1 MNNRNHHKGFLH
13 FLVMSIA
20 LLLLCLPSNPLFA
33 QLSGNYTIGNGG
45 DYTNFT
51 DAVSALQTQGI
62 SADVTFNVISGTYNE
77 QIVMQYFTGMTFY
90 RVTFKSQEG
99 VADSV
104 TLWFESQTYDF
115 NYVVKLDGVRNI
127 TFQNL
132 TFHGT
137 GATYSRIFE
146 MESPT
151 YNTGSIKF
159 INNVFKGIYDTGS
172 DHHHAIIY
180 SDEVDIDSIEVTG
193 NQFLNGSYGVF
204 LEGTNTYEIPGI
216 EVVNNTFSNI
226 GYTGVYLHWVHAPI
240 VVENII
246 QADFYGI
253 RIPEAFSSMQIRKN
267 KIIAS
272 NQGISVNCEGGS
284 SNHGIISNNFV
295 SLGSAGDH
303 GINILNSEYVDV
315 YYNSVFNRGIDRQS
329 KAFNAISGG
338 MNNVLN
344 NNFANMNTGY
354 AYYVFTASAISISD
368 NNNFY
373 TPGNYIAYRDS
384 NIVDLA
390 ELQFVSGKNLNS
402 LAVYPH
408 YLSESDL
415 HTIAPW
421 LDEKAQPIAEILDD
435 IDGDPRNL
443 TSPDIGADEFSP
455 DPSTKIPLSGTLT
468 IGFGGDYET
477 FNEASDDV
485 VLKGISDD
493 LDFDVLPGVYNEQ
506 IDLVSIPGASLMYEV
521 GFQSQTGNAADVT
534 ITYTAN
540 TLDSN
545 YVIRLY
551 GSDYVHFYDLTF
563 TATGDPFARVID
575 LYEGTE
581 FFTLRDCILNSIPE
595 SGNDQRQA
603 IVYSGDSYYRSRNLD
618 GNIFNRGTFA
628 VYMRRENL
636 ADEYP
641 LDLEIRDN
649 IINENG
655 YTGIYLQYHQAPAF
669 YGNNISASTYGI
681 QVINCDNALSIRRNK
696 INVGNTNGIYLSNCQ
711 STEFDPGWIVNNFVY
726 VGGSGQSAGIRLQNC
741 DYQYLYYNNVHTS
754 SANTGSRALY
764 ISSGSNIKLTNNI
777 FMNSGSGYSYYI
789 FTPTAIS
796 SSDYNDL
803 FTNGTNLAYWNGP
816 LATLADLQTASGM
829 DLHSVSVD
837 PEFASNTDLHVNAK
851 DLDSSAIPILWIN
864 NDIDNDTRDENF
876 PDIGADEFI
885 YGLNYPPVII
895 SEPDT
900 LAYVDSLYQY
910 QVVATDNNGDTL
922 YYNLTISPSWL
933 SIDHSTGMIEGTP
946 TTDNVGD
953 TTVTLSVD
961 DGHGG
966 LDEQT
971 YTLHIDFP
979 DDINIIDNHI
989 PKTYA
994 LLQNYPNPF
1003 NPSTTIRF
1011 ELPISGL
1018 VTLKIYDVLGNE
1030 IVTLVNE
1037 ELTAGKHEVEFYA
1050 SPGSSFRLA
1059 RNLASGIYFY
1069 TLRAGDFIQTK
1080 KMILIK

>member
-338 MNNVLN
+338 MNNVQN

-477 FNEASDDV
+477 FNEAIDDV

-681 QVINCDNALSIRRNK
+681 QVINCDNALSIRCNK

-711 STEFDPGWIVNNFVY
+711 SAEFDPGWIVNNFVY

-933 SIDHSTGMIEGTP
+933 SIDYSTGMIEGTP

-953 TTVTLSVD
+953 TTVTVSVD

>member
-1 MNNRNHHKGFLH
+1 MNNRNHHQGFLN
-13 FLVMSIA
+13 FLVMTIA

-33 QLSGNYTIGNGG
+33 QLSGNYTIGSGG
-45 DYTNFT
+45 DYSNFT

-90 RVTFKSQEG
+90 RVKFQSQAG

-104 TLWFESQTYDF
+104 TLWFQSQTYDF

-180 SDEVDIDSIEVTG
+180 SDEVDIDSIEVSG
-193 NQFLNGSYGVF
+193 NQFFDGSYGVF
-204 LEGTNTYEIPGI
+204 LEGTNTDEILGI
-216 EVVNNTFSNI
+216 EVINNTFSNI

-267 KIIAS
+267 KIIAR
-272 NQGISVNCEGGS
+272 NQGISVNCAGGS

-295 SLGSAGDH
+295 SLGFAGDH
-303 GINILNSEYVDV
+303 GINILNSEFVDV
-315 YYNSVFNRGIDRQS
+315 YYNSVCNRGIDRHS

-354 AYYVFTASAISISD
+354 AYYVFTASAINISD
-368 NNNFY
+368 NNNLY

-402 LAVYPH
+402 LSVYPH

-421 LDEKAQPIAEILDD
+421 LDEKAQPITEILSD
-435 IDGDPRNL
+435 IDGEPRDLNN
-443 TSPDIGADEFSP
+443 PDIGADEFTP
-455 DPSTKIPLSGTLT
+455 DPSTKIPLSGTMT
-468 IGFGGDYET
+468 IGIGGDYAT
-477 FNEASDDV
+477 FNEAIDDA

-493 LDFDVLPGVYNEQ
+493 LVFDVLPGVYNEQ

-521 GFQSQTGNAADVT
+521 GFQSQTGNAADVN

-540 TLDSN
+540 NLDSN

-563 TATGDPFARVID
+563 TATGDPFARVLD

-603 IVYSGDSYYRSRNLD
+603 IVYSEDSYFRTRNLD
-618 GNIFNRGTFA
+618 GNVFNRGTFA
-628 VYMRRENL
+628 VYMRRENSN
-636 ADEYP
+636 DEFP
-641 LDLEIRDN
+641 EDLEVRN
-649 IINENG
+649 SIINENG
-655 YTGIYLQYHQAPAF
+655 YTGIYVQFHNAPAL
-669 YGNNISASTYGI
+669 YGNTISASTYGI
-681 QVINCDNALSIRRNK
+681 QAINCDNALSIRRNK
-696 INVGNTNGIYLSNCQ
+696 INVNTQNGIYLSNCEGTDTDQ
-711 STEFDPGWIVNNFVY
+711 GSIVNNFVY

-741 DYQYLYYNNVHTS
+741 DYQHLYFNNVHTS
-754 SANTGSRALY
+754 SANTSSRTLY
-764 ISSGSNIKLTNNI
+764 ISSGSNIELTNNI

-789 FTPTAIS
+789 FTASAIS

-803 FTNGTNLAYWNGP
+803 FTNGTNLAYWIGP
-816 LATLADLQTASGM
+816 LTTLADLQTASGM

-851 DLDSSAIPILWIN
+851 DLDSSAIPILWII

-910 QVVATDNNGDTL
+910 QVIATDNNGDTL
-922 YYNLTISPSWL
+922 YYDLTISPSWL
-933 SIDHSTGMIEGTP
+933 SVDHTTGMIEGTP
-946 TTDNVGD
+946 NASNVGD
-953 TTVTLSVD
+953 TTVTVSVD
-961 DGHGG
+961 DGHAGT
-966 LDEQT
+966 DEQT
-971 YTLHIDFP
+971 FTLRIDFP
-979 DDINIIDNHI
+979 NDVNMDANPV

-994 LLQNYPNPF
+994 LLQNFPNPF

-1011 ELPISGL
+1011 ELPFSGL

-1037 ELTAGKHEVEFYA
+1037 ELSADKHETVFN
-1050 SPGSSFRLA
+1050 STRFS
-1059 RNLASGIYFY
+1059 SGIYFY
-1069 TLRAGDFIQTK
+1069 QLKAGSFIQTK
-1080 KMILIK
+1080 KMLLIK